1 MKPELRGL
9 GALGQ
14 EGTGEVNGDGRLAP
28 QQQAL
33 DPEEL
38 VETEDTATLNRKE
51 KKKKKKKKKK
61 RIHALV

>member
-38 VETEDTATLNRKE
+38 VETEDSATLNRKG
-51 KKKKKKKKKK
+51 K
-61 RIHALV
+61 AT